1 MEIVQLWQLFHQPL
15 KQFVINRTGDPI
27 AADDIVQETF
37 IKIHLNI
44 NTLRDDEKIKAWI
57 YQITRNAIIDY
68 YRRERSFEELPF
80 NLPVAEEDIEI
91 STQLATCIRPMIEQL
106 PIKYREALTIT
117 ELQGYT
123 QVQLSKKLGISLSGA
138 KSRVQRG
145 RSKLKELL
153 LACCHVQ
160 TDLLGHMQDY
170 EVKERHQGESCASS
184 CKCNL

>member
-1 MEIVQLWQLFHQPL
+1 MEIDRLWQLFHQPL

-27 AADDIVQETF
+27 AADDIVQDAF

-44 NTLRDDEKIKAWI
+44 KTLKDNEKIKPWV

-80 NLPVAEEDIEI
+80 NLPSNEDEEIEI
-91 STQLATCIRPMIEQL
+91 SSELASCMKPMIDQL
-106 PIKYREALTIT
+106 PVKYREALTIT

-123 QVQLSKKLGISLSGA
+123 QAQLSLQLGISLSGA

-145 RSKLKELL
+145 RLKLKELL
-153 LACCHVQ
+153 LACCHVD
-160 TDLLGHMQDY
+160 TDRLGHISDFHVV
-170 EVKERHQGESCASS
+170 EKSTCCG
-184 CKCNL
+184 

>member
-1 MEIVQLWQLFHQPL
+1 MEIDRLWQLFHQPL

-27 AADDIVQETF
+27 AADDIVQDAF

-44 NTLRDDEKIKAWI
+44 KALKDNEKIKPWV

-80 NLPVAEEDIEI
+80 DLPSNEEEELEISSQLASCMKPMIDQLPV
-91 STQLATCIRPMIEQL
+91 
-106 PIKYREALTIT
+106 KYREALTIT

-123 QVQLSKKLGISLSGA
+123 QVQLSLQAGISLSGA

-145 RSKLKELL
+145 RLKLKELL
-153 LACCHVQ
+153 FACCHVD
-160 TDLLGHMQDY
+160 TDRLGHISDFEIKDRLQA
-170 EVKERHQGESCASS
+170 ESCSNS
-184 CKCNL
+184 CNSD

>member
-1 MEIVQLWQLFHQPL
+1 MEIDRLWQLFYQPL

-27 AADDIVQETF
+27 AADDIVQDAF

-44 NTLRDDEKIKAWI
+44 KTLKDNEKIKPWV

-80 NLPVAEEDIEI
+80 DLPSNEEEEIEI
-91 STQLATCIRPMIEQL
+91 SSELASCMKPMIDQL
-106 PIKYREALTIT
+106 PVKYREALTIT

-123 QVQLSKKLGISLSGA
+123 QAQLSLQLGISLSGA

-145 RSKLKELL
+145 RLKLKELL
-153 LACCHVQ
+153 LACCQVN
-160 TDLLGHMQDY
+160 TDRLGHISDF
-170 EVKERHQGESCASS
+170 EIKSTPVIVKS
-184 CKCNL
+184 KCCG

>member
-27 AADDIVQETF
+27 AADDIVQDTF

-44 NTLRDDEKIKAWI
+44 KNLRDEEKIKPWV

-80 NLPVAEEDIEI
+80 NLPSTEEEIEI
-91 STQLATCIRPMIEQL
+91 STQLASCIKPMIEQL
-106 PIKYREALTIT
+106 PLKYREALTIT

-123 QVQLSKKLGISLSGA
+123 QVELSMQLGIFLSGA

-145 RSKLKELL
+145 RLKLKELL
-153 LACCHVQ
+153 LACCHVNK
-160 TDLLGHMQDY
+160 DLLGHIQDY
-170 EVKERHQGESCASS
+170 EIKGPLQTESCTSS
-184 CKCNL
+184 CNCNL